1 MEIVNLAVLPE
12 VTSTGVV
19 IKGIIILAIISAIAG
34 FGTYIERKI
43 LAFMQRRL
51 GPMHVGPYGLLQIAA
66 DGIKLFTQEDIIPQ
80 NANKLIFKVAP
91 AITAATAFIALAAVP
106 VFPDFTIPEWIPLLG
121 GTFVPSIAADIN
133 IGILFILGMM
143 AAGLYGPLLAGMAQ
157 ANKWGIIGSARTA
170 VQFLSYEV
178 VTGLSILAPIM
189 LVGSLSLVDFN
200 NYQDGGFASWMVWQQ
215 PVAFVLFMIAGF
227 AETNRTPFDLLEHE
241 AEIVSGFATEYSGM
255 RWGMFFIGEYAN
267 MITISVILAVVFMG
281 GYNDLGFLAGW
292 FIVVLKIA
300 FFFFLMLWVR
310 ASWPHIRPDQLMW
323 LSWKVLMPVAVIN
336 VLITA
341 IVMMV

>member
-121 GTFVPSIAADIN
+121 GTFVPSIW
-133 IGILFILGMM
+133 GCSMPRRKLG
-143 AAGLYGPLLAGMAQ
+143 
-157 ANKWGIIGSARTA
+157 RT
-170 VQFLSYEV
+170 
-178 VTGLSILAPIM
+178 
-189 LVGSLSLVDFN
+189 
-200 NYQDGGFASWMVWQQ
+200 
-215 PVAFVLFMIAGF
+215 
-227 AETNRTPFDLLEHE
+227 
-241 AEIVSGFATEYSGM
+241 
-255 RWGMFFIGEYAN
+255 
-267 MITISVILAVVFMG
+267 
-281 GYNDLGFLAGW
+281 
-292 FIVVLKIA
+292 
-300 FFFFLMLWVR
+300 VR
-310 ASWPHIRPDQLMW
+310 SCG
-323 LSWKVLMPVAVIN
+323 
-336 VLITA
+336 
-341 IVMMV
+341 